1 MDFKEN
7 NKNAMESS
15 SFLPDEEEKSR
26 EKLKDKV
33 KVVQR
38 KKLFEEK
45 GTAPVKN
52 KTSECNAGELLVT
65 AMRKRLEER
74 EVAVSQEH
82 VKDKR
87 KVFEQVASQVTV
99 KAIRK
104 KLEWETASSKS
115 WAQVKAIRKNFE
127 QEAPIF
133 QENVKAARKKFEQD
147 AVVTQKLVAR
157 KRKKLEN
164 ETTNSYEKS
173 EVELKRK
180 EVELKRKKVE
190 HEEVSSKNCIVNFK

>member
-65 AMRKRLEER
+65 ATRKRLER

-104 KLEWETASSKS
+104 KLEWEAASSKS

-133 QENVKAARKKFEQD
+133 QENVKAARKRFEQD
-147 AVVTQKLVAR
+147 EVVTQKLVAR

-180 EVELKRKKVE
+180 KVE